1 MTDLVGQD
9 RRDHVLI
16 LTLNRPQ
23 AANALS
29 PELLN
34 DLGAALQDALDDN
47 HVRVLVLTGAGER
60 HFCAGMDLN
69 SLGGF
74 DRGEDGPPQ
83 GAEALADFMHNG
95 TYAKPVVAAVNG
107 AAVGGGLELAM
118 SCDVVIAAEHA
129 RFGLPEVKRGLFP
142 AGGGT
147 LLSTRIAPA
156 FALEY
161 ALTGRLFDAL
171 RAAEIGL
178 VNHVAPAS
186 DVLDRA
192 VELAEEIAAN
202 GPIAVQVT
210 KRLLRAAVT
219 VGPEA
224 GRASSDDIAQVFQS
238 ADAREGATAFVEKR
252 PAKFTGS

>member
-16 LTLNRPQ
+16 LTLNRPE
-23 AANALS
+23 AANSLS
-29 PELLN
+29 PALLN
-34 DLGAALQDALDDN
+34 ELGAALQDALDDN
-47 HVRVLVLTGAGER
+47 HVRVIVLTGAGER

-74 DRGEDGPPQ
+74 DPGDDGPPR
-83 GAEALADFMHNG
+83 GADALAAFLYEDRFP
-95 TYAKPVVAAVNG
+95 KPVVVAVNG
-107 AAVGGGLELAM
+107 AAVGGGLELVMA
-118 SCDVVIAAEHA
+118 CDVAVAAEHA

-147 LLSTRIAPA
+147 LLSTRIPPA

-161 ALTGRLFDAL
+161 GLTGRLFDAL

-178 VNHVAPAS
+178 INHVVPAS
-186 DVLDRA
+186 DVMDKAL
-192 VELAEEIAAN
+192 ELAEEIAAN

-210 KRLLRAAVT
+210 KRLMRAAVAN
-219 VGPEA
+219 GPAA
-224 GRASSDDIAQVFQS
+224 GRAGPADIDAVFKS

-252 PAKFTGS
+252 PPSFTGT